1 MADPIQQL
9 RAFVRQ
15 SAETAKLLDVDFIPV
30 YRCGVLD
37 VQVPDIAPD
46 AAGSPGPAPVAPS
59 PALADAPAAKPKP
72 LEPPP
77 RQPVRPLAPATV
89 KPSSAPVAA
98 KPPPAAVE
106 VAAPSEPWPAATPA
120 DEARARSVEQRHA
133 AMTSLRERYDR
144 EQPHRHFKPV
154 FTTIVWG
161 EGDVAASLMFI
172 GEAPGEDEDLQGR
185 PFVGRSG
192 QLLDKMI
199 VAMGI
204 ERSSLYIAN
213 VLKARPVN
221 NKFPVEAEA
230 APSLPYLLEQ
240 IAIVGPTLIVTLG
253 LVATRMLLGTE
264 SSMSDLRGR
273 WGELTL
279 RDGRVI
285 PVMPTYH
292 PSYVLRS
299 YTEEV
304 RGKVWSD
311 LKMVMERLKP
321 S

>member
-1 MADPIQQL
+1 MVDPIQQL

-15 SAETAKLLDVDFIPV
+15 GAETAKLLDVDFIPV

-37 VQVPDIAPD
+37 VPMPEIVPDDAP
-46 AAGSPGPAPVAPS
+46 APAPAPVASP
-59 PALADAPAAKPKP
+59 PALAAGPAAKPKAV
-72 LEPPP
+72 EPPP
-77 RQPVRPLAPATV
+77 RQPVRPPPSVAP
-89 KPSSAPVAA
+89 KAP
-98 KPPPAAVE
+98 PPPAAQVS
-106 VAAPSEPWPAATPA
+106 APADPWPAPTPP
-120 DEARARSVEQRHA
+120 EHARARSVDERHA
-133 AMTSLRERYDR
+133 AMAALRERYDR

-154 FTTIVWG
+154 FNTIVWG
-161 EGDVAASLMFI
+161 EGDVASSLMFI

-253 LVATRMLLGTE
+253 LAATRMLLNTE

-273 WGELTL
+273 WSELTL

-321 S
+321 A

>member
-1 MADPIQQL
+1 
-9 RAFVRQ
+9 VRP
-15 SAETAKLLDVDFIPV
+15 LP
-30 YRCGVLD
+30 
-37 VQVPDIAPD
+37 
-46 AAGSPGPAPVAPS
+46 PVAP
-59 PALADAPAAKPKP
+59 K
-72 LEPPP
+72 
-77 RQPVRPLAPATV
+77 T
-89 KPSSAPVAA
+89 
-98 KPPPAAVE
+98 PPAAAQ
-106 VAAPSEPWPAATPA
+106 VAAPSDPWPAPMPA
-120 DEARARSVEQRHA
+120 DQARARSVDERHA
-133 AMTSLRERYDR
+133 AMSALRERYDR

-154 FTTIVWG
+154 FNTIVWG
-161 EGDVAASLMFI
+161 EGDVASSLMFI

-204 ERSSLYIAN
+204 ERTSLYIAN

-240 IAIVGPTLIVTLG
+240 IAIVGPALIVTLG
-253 LVATRMLLGTE
+253 LAATRMLLNTE

-273 WGELTL
+273 WSELTL

-321 S
+321 A

>member
-1 MADPIQQL
+1 MADPLQQL
-9 RAFVRQ
+9 RSFVRQ
-15 SAETAKLLDVDFIPV
+15 SAETARLLDVDFIPV

-37 VQVPDIAPD
+37 VTLPDIEP
-46 AAGSPGPAPVAPS
+46 AAATVPTSPQVLPRV
-59 PALADAPAAKPKP
+59 APAASTSVGTRPAAA
-72 LEPPP
+72 EPPP
-77 RQPVRPLAPATV
+77 RPTLPAT
-89 KPSSAPVAA
+89 PRQTPAA
-98 KPPPAAVE
+98 VPKPPAAILAVE
-106 VAAPSEPWPAATPA
+106 AASASEPWPDPIPA
-120 DEARARSVEQRHA
+120 DQAASRGEEARHA
-133 AMTSLRERYDR
+133 AMAALQERYGR

-154 FTTIVWG
+154 FHNIVWG
-161 EGDVAASLMFI
+161 EGDVRATLMFI

-213 VLKARPVN
+213 VLKARPDN
-221 NKFPVEAEA
+221 NKFPPEAEA

-240 IAIVGPTLIVTLG
+240 IAIVGPTLLVTLG
-253 LVATRMLLGTE
+253 LAATRMLLGTE

-273 WGELTL
+273 WSELTI
-279 RDGRVI
+279 RDGRRI

-311 LKMVMERLKP
+311 LKMVMERLKQP
-321 S
+321 

>member
-1 MADPIQQL
+1 MADPIEQL

-37 VQVPDIAPD
+37 VPIPEVVTDAAPTQVLAPVASTPAL
-46 AAGSPGPAPVAPS
+46 AAGS
-59 PALADAPAAKPKP
+59 AAKPKAVEHAP
-72 LEPPP
+72 RQSVRPPASVASKTPPP
-77 RQPVRPLAPATV
+77 PPIAEVSAPAD
-89 KPSSAPVAA
+89 
-98 KPPPAAVE
+98 
-106 VAAPSEPWPAATPA
+106 PWPAPTPTEQA
-120 DEARARSVEQRHA
+120 LARSVDQRHA
-133 AMTSLRERYDR
+133 AMAALRQRYDR

-154 FTTIVWG
+154 FNTIVWG
-161 EGDVAASLMFI
+161 EGDVRASLMFI

-240 IAIVGPTLIVTLG
+240 IAIVGPTLIVALG
-253 LVATRMLLGTE
+253 LAATRMLLNTE

-273 WGELTL
+273 WSELTL

-304 RGKVWSD
+304 RGKVWAD

-321 S
+321 A

>member
-1 MADPIQQL
+1 MLDRQAAWSLEKQGGKGLFTAELEQALL
-9 RAFVRQ
+9 R
-15 SAETAKLLDVDFIPV
+15 
-30 YRCGVLD
+30 
-37 VQVPDIAPD
+37 
-46 AAGSPGPAPVAPS
+46 
-59 PALADAPAAKPKP
+59 
-72 LEPPP
+72 
-77 RQPVRPLAPATV
+77 
-89 KPSSAPVAA
+89 
-98 KPPPAAVE
+98 
-106 VAAPSEPWPAATPA
+106 
-120 DEARARSVEQRHA
+120 
-133 AMTSLRERYDR
+133 
-144 EQPHRHFKPV
+144 
-154 FTTIVWG
+154 G

-253 LVATRMLLGTE
+253 LAATRMLLGTE

-273 WGELTL
+273 WSELTL

>member
-9 RAFVRQ
+9 RSFVRQ
-15 SAETAKLLDVDFIPV
+15 SAETARLLDVDFIPV

-37 VQVPDIAPD
+37 VTLSEI
-46 AAGSPGPAPVAPS
+46 VA
-59 PALADAPAAKPKP
+59 D
-72 LEPPP
+72 
-77 RQPVRPLAPATV
+77 PATEQAS
-89 KPSSAPVAA
+89 PRIAA
-98 KPPPAAVE
+98 APPPAMTAPAKP
-106 VAAPSEPWPAATPA
+106 AAAMPSPTKPAPALRPPPPAKPAIAPLDGPRPGFEPWPAPMPA
-120 DEARARSVEQRHA
+120 EDAQARSAEERHA
-133 AMTSLRERYDR
+133 AMAALRARYDR
-144 EQPHRHFKPV
+144 EQPHQLFKPV
-154 FTTIVWG
+154 FNNLVWG
-161 EGDVAASLMFI
+161 EGDVRAAVMFI

-240 IAIVGPTLIVTLG
+240 IAIVGPSLIVTLG
-253 LVATRMLLGTE
+253 LAATRMLLDTE
-264 SSMSDLRGR
+264 ASMGDLRGR
-273 WGELTL
+273 WSELTI
-279 RDGRVI
+279 RDGRRI

-311 LKMVMERLKP
+311 LKMVMERLKQA
-321 S
+321 

>member
-9 RAFVRQ
+9 RSFVRQ
-15 SAETAKLLDVDFIPV
+15 SAETARLLDVDFIPV

-37 VQVPDIAPD
+37 VEIPEIVAD
-46 AAGSPGPAPVAPS
+46 PA
-59 PALADAPAAKPKP
+59 
-72 LEPPP
+72 
-77 RQPVRPLAPATV
+77 
-89 KPSSAPVAA
+89 
-98 KPPPAAVE
+98 PPPAASRITAP
-106 VAAPSEPWPAATPA
+106 AAPTPGPVATPAKPAAVPPSPRPAPLPRPSTAVKPVTEPVAPQLVEAMQNAEPWPAPTPA
-120 DEARARSVEQRHA
+120 AAAVARSADQRQA
-133 AMTSLRERYDR
+133 AMAALRARYDR
-144 EQPHRHFKPV
+144 EQPHCHFKPV
-154 FTTIVWG
+154 FNTIVWG
-161 EGDVAASLMFI
+161 EGDVCATLMFI

-221 NKFPVEAEA
+221 NKFPLESEA

-240 IAIVGPTLIVTLG
+240 IAIVGPTLVVTLG
-253 LVATRMLLGTE
+253 LAATRMLLDTE
-264 SSMSDLRGR
+264 AGMGDLRGR

-311 LKMVMERLKP
+311 LKMVLQRLKP
-321 S
+321 A